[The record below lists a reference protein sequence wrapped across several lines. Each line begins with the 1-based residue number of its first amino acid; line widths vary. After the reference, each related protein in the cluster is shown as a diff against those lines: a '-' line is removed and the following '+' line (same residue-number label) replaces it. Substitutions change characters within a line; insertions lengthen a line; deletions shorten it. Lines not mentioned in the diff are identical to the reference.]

1 MIVFKDHSISWA
13 VFVGDMECSMGK
25 TSFVIQP
32 RHLVTVLWL
41 MLIEPVKRL
50 VATSQIQLA
59 FVSELWRIF
68 RQWITQGNDDPH

>member
-1 MIVFKDHSISWA
+1 MIVSKDHSISWA

-32 RHLVTVLWL
+32 RHLVIVLWL

-50 VATSQIQLA
+50 VETSQIQLA
-59 FVSELWRIF
+59 FALERLQTF
-68 RQWITQGNDDPH
+68 LQWITQENDDQR

>member
-1 MIVFKDHSISWA
+1 MIVSKDHFISWE
-13 VFVGDMECSMGK
+13 VFVGDMECSMVK

-32 RHLVTVLWL
+32 KHLVTVLWL

-68 RQWITQGNDDPH
+68 RQWITQENDGQP

>member
-1 MIVFKDHSISWA
+1 MTVLKDHSISWA

-32 RHLVTVLWL
+32 KHLATVLWL

-50 VATSQIQLA
+50 EETSQIQLA
-59 FVSELWRIF
+59 FVLERWQTFL
-68 RQWITQGNDDPH
+68 QWITQENDDQR

>member
-1 MIVFKDHSISWA
+1 
-13 VFVGDMECSMGK
+13 MEFSMGK

-41 MLIEPVKRL
+41 TLIEPVKQL

-68 RQWITQGNDDPH
+68 RQWITQENDDQP